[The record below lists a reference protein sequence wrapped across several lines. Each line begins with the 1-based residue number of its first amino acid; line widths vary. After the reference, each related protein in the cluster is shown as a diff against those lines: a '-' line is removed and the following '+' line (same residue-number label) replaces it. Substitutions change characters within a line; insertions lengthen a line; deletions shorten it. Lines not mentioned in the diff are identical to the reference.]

1 MINIGQYTTLEV
13 IKELSFGMYLD
24 GGQFGEI
31 LLPLRYI
38 PKGLAPGDEVEV
50 FLYTD
55 SEDRIIATTEKPY
68 ATVDEIAWLKCKEV
82 SPIGAFL
89 DWGLMKDLFV
99 PFREQEERMV
109 AGKYYVVKV
118 FLDEASD
125 RVIASSRIGR
135 FINEENTDLVIAQEV
150 NLLVYKVTNLGFKV
164 VINNKYS
171 GLLFKN
177 EVFRP
182 MQVGQKAKGYVK
194 NIREDNKIDI
204 SLTKQ
209 GYANQIPEVVSDLE
223 TVIKSMAGF
232 LPLTDNSSPEEI
244 YQMLHISKKAF
255 KRAVGNLYKDK
266 KITLEK
272 DGIRLI

>member
-232 LPLTDNSSPEEI
+232 LPLTDNSSPEE
-244 YQMLHISKKAF
+244 KAF